1 MNQKHAEYLTNVSRH
16 LLVCVFAHQTCNGHL
31 VGAVIVE
38 VLVVC
43 NSVTRT
49 DVHNASLREHG
60 SSQKHDGYILKPG
73 AQ

>member
-1 MNQKHAEYLTNVSRH
+1 MNQNHAEYLTSVSRH
-16 LLVCVFAHQTCNGHL
+16 LLVWVFAHQTCNEHL
-31 VGAVIVE
+31 LGTVIVE
-38 VLVVC
+38 GFVVC

-60 SSQKHDGYILKPG
+60 SSQKHYGYILKPG